1 MRENIILHLD
11 ARDQLA
17 LLSDADR
24 GRLLL
29 ALFAAAAE
37 EPIPALSPPAEIALA
52 FLMQRMRY
60 DTVKYEQICAKKR
73 EKAVERWKN
82 ERKRTAS
89 MPLYANGCNGMD
101 TDTDT
106 GTDTDRTLSPPIA
119 PAGGARVKGAKRE
132 EPPEFAAFLAAYPKK
147 INRDAARTAYAA
159 ARARGVTHEEIL
171 AGLSR
176 AKSSD
181 SRFLGDPRYIP
192 TAAKWLD
199 SEGYRD
205 EHAPPSRDRLG
216 NFDTDEVFNR
226 AVERSYQKFKEQEKE
241 GTIATF

>member
-24 GRLLL
+24 GRLLI

-37 EPIPALSPPAEIALA
+37 EPIPALSPDAAMALA
-52 FLMQRMRY
+52 FLMQRMRH
-60 DTVKYEQICAKKR
+60 DTEKYEKTCQKNSMNAKKR
-73 EKAVERWKN
+73 WKTD
-82 ERKRTAS
+82 RKNAAS
-89 MPLYANGCNGMD
+89 MPSDATRCDRMD

-106 GTDTDRTLSPPIA
+106 DTDTDITHSPPIA
-119 PAGGARVKGAKRE
+119 PTGGARVNSTERE
-132 EPPEFAAFLAAYPKK
+132 ECPDFAAFLAAYPKK
-147 INRDAARTAYAA
+147 INRNAARVAYAA
-159 ARARGVTHEEIL
+159 ARARGASAEEIL

-176 AKSSD
+176 AKSGD
-181 SRFLGDPRYIP
+181 SRFLGDSRYIP
-192 TAAKWLD
+192 TAANWLD

-205 EHAPPSRDRLG
+205 EHAPSGTAPARLG

-226 AVERSYQKFKEQEKE
+226 AVARSYQKFKEKEKE
-241 GTIATF
+241 KD